1 MRRSLL
7 LLWPAGAALGI
18 AAEWTYFGWGEP
30 RDWVPDLVTGWS
42 LIACGV
48 IAWSRL
54 PDNPTGAL
62 MAATGFTWFAGNF
75 QTTGLAGIDWLAAHA
90 LYLHRGPLV
99 HLVLSYPSGRP
110 AGRAGRTAVAVGYGA
125 ALVTPVWRSE
135 AATIVLAALLAAVA
149 FHGYA
154 SAVGPERRARLLGT
168 QAAAGLAAVLAGNAI
183 ARLAA
188 PTGAADEATLLAYEI
203 ALSAGAVALLLGLLR
218 RGWERAA
225 VTDLVVELGESRSG
239 TIGDAL
245 ARELGD
251 PTLELGFWLEEAGT
265 YVDADGRRLEL
276 PRPGSSRSVTHI
288 EGEGRPL
295 AVLVHDPAL
304 QEDAGLV
311 DAIAAGA
318 GLAASNAR
326 LQAEVRARVA
336 EVQASRRRLLEA
348 GDEERRRLEQ
358 RLREGAERRL
368 VSLERALG
376 RSRRQG
382 ARETAARIEG
392 ARARLEH
399 TLVELHELAA
409 GLHPRELTDHG
420 LAEAVASLARRSPVP
435 VDLEIPVGRYPVEI
449 EAAAYFV
456 CSEALANIA
465 KYASAARVAVEVT
478 AGDGVLRV
486 EVADDGVGGA
496 DPARGTGLRGLAD
509 RIEALGGTLT
519 VESPP
524 GEGTRLVAEIPLEPT

>member
-18 AAEWTYFGWGEP
+18 AAEWTYFGWGDP
-30 RDWVPDLVTGWS
+30 RDWLPDLVTGWS
-42 LIACGV
+42 LIACGL
-48 IAWSRL
+48 IGWSRL

-75 QTTGLAGIDWLAAHA
+75 QTTGLGGIDWLAAHA

-110 AGRAGRTAVAVGYGA
+110 AGRVGRTAVAVGYGA
-125 ALVTPVWRSE
+125 ALVAPVWRSE

-154 SAVGPERRARLLGT
+154 SAVGPERWARLLGM
-168 QAAAGLAAVLAGNAI
+168 QAAAGLSAVLAGNAI
-183 ARLAA
+183 ARLAV

-203 ALSAGAVALLLGLLR
+203 ALSAGAVALLIGLLR
-218 RGWERAA
+218 RGLERVA
-225 VTDLVVELGESRSG
+225 VTDLVVELGESRPG
-239 TIGDAL
+239 TLGDAL

-449 EAAAYFV
+449 EAAAYFL

>member
-30 RDWVPDLVTGWS
+30 RDWAPDLVTGWS
-42 LIACGV
+42 LIACGL

-54 PDNPTGAL
+54 PDNMTGAL

-110 AGRAGRTAVAVGYGA
+110 AGRVGRTAVAVGYGA

-135 AATIVLAALLAAVA
+135 TATIVLAALLVAVA

-154 SAVGPERRARLLGT
+154 SAVGPERRARLLGM
-168 QAAAGLAAVLAGNAI
+168 QATGGLAAVLAGNAI
-183 ARLAA
+183 ARLDV

-218 RGWERAA
+218 GSWERAA

-239 TIGDAL
+239 TLMDAL

-251 PTLELGFWLEEAGT
+251 PTLELGFWLEEAAT
-265 YVDADGRRLEL
+265 YVDTDGRRLEL
-276 PRPGSSRSVTHI
+276 PEPGSRRAVTHI
-288 EGEGRPL
+288 EREGRPL
-295 AVLVHDPAL
+295 AVFVHDPAL
-304 QEDAGLV
+304 RDDPGLV
-311 DAIAAGA
+311 DAVAEAAR
-318 GLAASNAR
+318 LAASNAR
-326 LQAEVRARVA
+326 LQADVRVRVA
-336 EVQASRRRLLEA
+336 EVQTSRRRLVEA

-368 VSLERALG
+368 VSLEQALE
-376 RSRRQG
+376 RSRRQAG
-382 ARETAARIEG
+382 SETAARIEG
-392 ARARLEH
+392 TRARLEQ

-409 GLHPRELTDHG
+409 GLHPRDLTDHG
-420 LAEAVASLARRSPVP
+420 LAEAVASLARRSPVL
-435 VDLEIPVGRYPVEI
+435 VDLEIPVERYPVEI
-449 EAAAYFV
+449 EAAAYFL

-465 KYASAARVAVEVT
+465 KYASAARVAVEVR
-478 AGDGVLRV
+478 AGDGILRV

-524 GEGTRLVAEIPLEPT
+524 GEGTRLVAEIPLEPM

>member
-18 AAEWTYFGWGEP
+18 AAEWTYFGWGDP
-30 RDWVPDLVTGWS
+30 RDWAPDLVTGWS
-42 LIACGV
+42 LIACGL

-54 PDNPTGAL
+54 PHNPAGAL

-110 AGRAGRTAVAVGYGA
+110 AGRVGRTAVAAGYGA

-154 SAVGPERRARLLGT
+154 SAVGPERRARLLGM
-168 QAAAGLAAVLAGNAI
+168 QAAGGLAAVLAGNAI

-203 ALSAGAVALLLGLLR
+203 ALGAGAVALLIGLLR

-239 TIGDAL
+239 TLGDAL

-276 PRPGSSRSVTHI
+276 PEPGSRRAVTPI
-288 EGEGRPL
+288 EREGRPL

-304 QEDAGLV
+304 QEDPGLV

-336 EVQASRRRLLEA
+336 EVQASRRRLVEA
-348 GDEERRRLEQ
+348 GDAERRRLEQ

-368 VSLERALG
+368 VSLEQALEP
-376 RSRRQG
+376 SRRQ
-382 ARETAARIEG
+382 ARPETAARIEG

-435 VDLEIPVGRYPVEI
+435 VDLEIPVERYPVEI

-465 KYASAARVAVEVT
+465 KYACAARVAAEVT
-478 AGDGVLRV
+478 AGDAVLRV
-486 EVADDGVGGA
+486 EVTDDGVGGA
-496 DPARGTGLRGLAD
+496 DPTRGTGLRGLAD

-524 GEGTRLVAEIPLEPT
+524 GEGTRLVAEIPLEPA

>member
-1 MRRSLL
+1 
-7 LLWPAGAALGI
+7 
-18 AAEWTYFGWGEP
+18 
-30 RDWVPDLVTGWS
+30 
-42 LIACGV
+42 
-48 IAWSRL
+48 
-54 PDNPTGAL
+54 
-62 MAATGFTWFAGNF
+62 
-75 QTTGLAGIDWLAAHA
+75 
-90 LYLHRGPLV
+90 
-99 HLVLSYPSGRP
+99 
-110 AGRAGRTAVAVGYGA
+110 
-125 ALVTPVWRSE
+125 
-135 AATIVLAALLAAVA
+135 
-149 FHGYA
+149 
-154 SAVGPERRARLLGT
+154 
-168 QAAAGLAAVLAGNAI
+168 
-183 ARLAA
+183 
-188 PTGAADEATLLAYEI
+188 
-203 ALSAGAVALLLGLLR
+203 
-218 RGWERAA
+218 
-225 VTDLVVELGESRSG
+225 
-239 TIGDAL
+239 
-245 ARELGD
+245 
-251 PTLELGFWLEEAGT
+251 
-265 YVDADGRRLEL
+265 VDADGRRLEL

>member
-1 MRRSLL
+1 MPRSLL

-18 AAEWTYFGWGEP
+18 AAEWSYFGWADA

-42 LIACGV
+42 LIACGL

-75 QTTGLAGIDWLAAHA
+75 QTTGLGGIDWLAAHA

-110 AGRAGRTAVAVGYGA
+110 AGRAGRTAIAVGYGA
-125 ALVTPVWRSE
+125 ALVAPVWRSE
-135 AATIVLAALLAAVA
+135 AATIVLAALLVAVA

-154 SAVGPERRARLLGT
+154 SAVGPERRARLLGM
-168 QAAAGLAAVLAGNAI
+168 QAAGGLAAVLAGNAI

-188 PTGAADEATLLAYEI
+188 PTGGADEATLLAYEI
-203 ALSAGAVALLLGLLR
+203 ALGAGAVALLIGLLR
-218 RGWERAA
+218 RGWERVA

-239 TIGDAL
+239 TLGDAL

-251 PTLELGFWLEEAGT
+251 PTLELGFWLEEAGA

-276 PRPGSSRSVTHI
+276 PEPGSRRSATHI
-288 EGEGRPL
+288 EGEGGPL

-304 QEDAGLV
+304 QDDPGLV

-318 GLAASNAR
+318 GLGASNAR
-326 LQAEVRARVA
+326 LQVEVRARVA
-336 EVQASRRRLLEA
+336 EVQASRRRLVEA
-348 GDEERRRLEQ
+348 GDAERRRLEQ
-358 RLREGAERRL
+358 RLHEGAERRL
-368 VSLERALG
+368 VSLEQALG

-392 ARARLEH
+392 ARARIEH

-435 VDLEIPVGRYPVEI
+435 VDLEIPVERYPAEI
-449 EAAAYFV
+449 EAAAYFL

-465 KYASAARVAVEVT
+465 KYASAARVAAEVT